1 MYKKIIR
8 CLVLF
13 GVTAMLQAD
22 SDEQLTTDFI
32 IFSCNRPMQLYALLE
47 STEYFIT
54 GLKQIHVLYR
64 STDKKFDA
72 GYNIVKKAF
81 PHVTYIKQDRLL
93 KIPGSDFKPL
103 LINIFNKTD
112 SGYIMFGVDDIVVK
126 ESVDIAN
133 CIECMRKYNAYGC
146 YLRLCPTIDY
156 MYSWQRPQRV
166 PPLQA
171 VPEGYVWKYEDADR
185 ISDWGYPNCVDMTI
199 YRKKDLNRI
208 VRELNYRNPNTFEGQ
223 WSTRVPHASLKHGFC
238 YETSK
243 IINFPL
249 NLVQN
254 THTRNPH
261 MVDERYT
268 PSRLLELF
276 MQGYKID
283 ITPIFGMATDS
294 AHVEYEP
301 TFVLR

>member
-1 MYKKIIR
+1 MYKKIMG
-8 CLVLF
+8 CLVILLTTLS
-13 GVTAMLQAD
+13 VQAEVD
-22 SDEQLTTDFI
+22 QLPKTDFI
-32 IFSCNRPMQLYALLE
+32 VFSCNRPMQLYALLE
-47 STEYFIT
+47 STEHFVT
-54 GLKQIHVLYR
+54 GIEQIYVLYR
-64 STDKKFDA
+64 STNKQFDA
-72 GYNIVKKAF
+72 GYNIVKDAF
-81 PHVTYIKQDRLL
+81 PGAIYVKQDRLL

-103 LINIFNKTD
+103 LINIFNKTR

-126 ESVDIAN
+126 EPVDAAI
-133 CIECMRKYNAYGC
+133 CIECMHKYDAYGC

-166 PPLQA
+166 PMLQA
-171 VPEGYVWKYEDADR
+171 VPEGYVWQYESADR
-185 ISDWGYPNCVDMTI
+185 ISDWGYPHTVDMTI
-199 YRKKDLNRI
+199 YRKKDLHRI
-208 VRELNYRNPNTFEGQ
+208 VHELDYRNPNTFEAQ
-223 WSTRVPHASLKHGFC
+223 WSTRVPHATLKNAFC

-261 MVDERYT
+261 MVDDRYSPERM
-268 PSRLLELF
+268 LELF

-283 ITPIFGMATDS
+283 ITPVFGMQTDS

-301 TFVLR
+301 TFVVR